1 MLKGYK
7 GDAVVAAGEAFD
19 PAPANIDK
27 RTTRATLPGGL
38 KLSLLPKKTRGATVV
53 ADLTLRFGDEKSLM
67 NRSTAG
73 QLAGA
78 MLMRGTTKRTR
89 QQIQDEFDRL
99 KARVRVGG
107 AATNVNASIET
118 NRENLPAVLR
128 LVNEVLREPSF
139 PAEEFELAPP
149 AAAGQPR
156 RAAERSDRARIG
168 RVPAPHVAAGKRGC
182 PLREDHRRIDRRS
195 EGRDA
200 RRCEEIPR

>member
-1 MLKGYK
+1 MGDWRLLFLHRDRLRTATHGDVQRVAAKYLKPSNRTVGIFIPTPSPDRAEIPPRPDVAAALKGYK

-19 PAPANIDK
+19 PSPANIDK

-53 ADLTLRFGDEKSLM
+53 VDLTLRFGDEKSLM

-107 AATNVNASIET
+107 AATNVNASDR
-118 NRENLPAVLR
+118 NQP
-128 LVNEVLREPSF
+128 REPPGRS
-139 PAEEFELAPP
+139 PA
-149 AAAGQPR
+149 G
-156 RAAERSDRARIG
+156 ERG
-168 RVPAPHVAAGKRGC
+168 VA
-182 PLREDHRRIDRRS
+182 
-195 EGRDA
+195 
-200 RRCEEIPR
+200 

>member
-1 MLKGYK
+1 MKGYK

-139 PAEEFELAPP
+139 PAEEFELLRQQRLASLEE
-149 AAAGQPR
+149 Q
-156 RAAERSDRARIG
+156 RSDPIAL
-168 RVPAPHVAAGKRGC
+168 ASVAFQRHMS
-182 PLREDHRRIDRRS
+182 PQE
-195 EGRDA
+195 EGTSA
-200 RRCEEIPR
+200 T